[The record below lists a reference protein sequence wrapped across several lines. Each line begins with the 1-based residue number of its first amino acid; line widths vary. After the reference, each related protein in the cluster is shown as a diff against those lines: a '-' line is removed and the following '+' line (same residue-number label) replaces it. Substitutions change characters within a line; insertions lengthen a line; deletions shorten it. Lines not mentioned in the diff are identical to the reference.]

1 MSWERDYAMLWGRRI
16 MRREMVWARK
26 NRNREGLAHGE
37 GQGSD
42 TGGHHCAGTMVCVF
56 RKGQGRE
63 LLPSWASDL
72 TQELM
77 VTFHFMASAMFL
89 QPTMPAV
96 ARLGEALL
104 STSVKSLTSHPETW
118 GPIITLTPH
127 NHPYTN
133 KPCASWSV
141 SDTPPLSSS
150 PSSGWD
156 SWTTTAS

>member
-1 MSWERDYAMLWGRRI
+1 MVRGRVVI
-16 MRREMVWARK
+16 LEATTAQSQWCVSSEKAK
-26 NRNREGLAHGE
+26 EE
-37 GQGSD
+37 SCF
-42 TGGHHCAGTMVCVF
+42 HHEQVI
-56 RKGQGRE
+56 
-63 LLPSWASDL
+63 L

-77 VTFHFMASAMFL
+77 VTFLFMASAMFL
-89 QPTMPAV
+89 QPTVPAV
-96 ARLGEALL
+96 ARPGEALL
-104 STSVKSLTSHPETW
+104 STSVKSLTSRPETW

-127 NHPYTN
+127 NHPYAN